1 MQNVWSNL
9 NFNTQSFQQNDNHS
23 WSSYSNQ
30 SGPLGSN
37 HGFYDS
43 GPTSLPCFQ
52 TRLEVNTTPSCTWF
66 EMSTNK
72 KCFSKAREGT
82 RQPSQPS
89 SLTMFGQSWSARRDS
104 TASSKQ
110 ASLGSQEWG
119 ELVDEV
125 ILDEMNAMKENIGSL
140 SNKLPVF

>member
-1 MQNVWSNL
+1 MGSFHCRPDHHQYLRLDHHRLQTFKMQNVWSNL

-52 TRLEVNTTPSCTWF
+52 TRLEVDTTPSCTWF

-72 KCFSKAREGT
+72 KCFPKAREGP

-89 SLTMFGQSWSARRDS
+89 SLTMFGQSWSA
-104 TASSKQ
+104 
-110 ASLGSQEWG
+110 
-119 ELVDEV
+119 
-125 ILDEMNAMKENIGSL
+125 
-140 SNKLPVF
+140 